1 FGGDREDLPCAD
13 PFLGQHS
20 EEDSVL
26 GYLSQQI
33 SAFTVGR
40 LPQTSQLMTN
50 LSVLDRPDE
59 PKRETVLRL
68 DAFRLGDLTV
78 SDADKP
84 DTENP
89 DADAPDTN
97 NRGEQTPNLEL
108 DSDLASSDTLELTDL
123 SQQVSALNRKIEYL
137 SKKLEEATRR

>member
-1 FGGDREDLPCAD
+1 
-13 PFLGQHS
+13 
-20 EEDSVL
+20 
-26 GYLSQQI
+26 
-33 SAFTVGR
+33 
-40 LPQTSQLMTN
+40 M
-50 LSVLDRPDE
+50 
-59 PKRETVLRL
+59 
-68 DAFRLGDLTV
+68 TV

>member
-1 FGGDREDLPCAD
+1 MP
-13 PFLGQHS
+13 
-20 EEDSVL
+20 
-26 GYLSQQI
+26 
-33 SAFTVGR
+33 
-40 LPQTSQLMTN
+40 N

-59 PKRETVLRL
+59 PNRETVLRL

-78 SDADKP
+78 SDADEP
-84 DTENP
+84 DTDNNP
-89 DADAPDTN
+89 DADAPDPYDM
-97 NRGEQTPNLEL
+97 GEQTPNLEL